1 MAKISATWQKAF
13 EAEILQRSSQVI
25 SVVQEGA
32 YIFGGELRPRE
43 PRDNDVHVLSLADPM
58 LSVHSTLSP
67 SPPPRVGSAATTI
80 QGKIYLFSGRGGV
93 AMAPIEENGSIW
105 EFDPST
111 ATWSLIEP
119 SEASTSARYP
129 SARSYHC
136 IASDGNDTLYI
147 HAGCPEKGR
156 LSDLWS
162 FSLST
167 RKWTPLAAAPDP
179 PRGGA
184 SIAFAGG
191 LLYRLN
197 GFDGKTELG
206 GSLDVYAPEQNQWS
220 SITYTPDGETGPGPR
235 SVSALLPAH
244 VGGKSSLV
252 TLFGERDPSALGHQG
267 AGKMLSDVWVFDLDS
282 QTWAEAEVHGDILPA
297 ARGWFGADTV
307 GDQTKILVQGGLGES
322 NERLGDAWL
331 LSF

>member
-1 MAKISATWQKAF
+1 
-13 EAEILQRSSQVI
+13 
-25 SVVQEGA
+25 
-32 YIFGGELRPRE
+32 
-43 PRDNDVHVLSLADPM
+43 
-58 LSVHSTLSP
+58 
-67 SPPPRVGSAATTI
+67 
-80 QGKIYLFSGRGGV
+80 
-93 AMAPIEENGSIW
+93 MAPIEENGSIW

-119 SEASTSARYP
+119 SEASTPARYP

-136 IASDGNDTLYI
+136 IAGDGNDTLYV

-167 RKWTPLAAAPDP
+167 RKWTPLATAPDP

-206 GSLDVYAPEQNQWS
+206 GSLDIYVPEQNQWS
-220 SITYTPDGETGPGPR
+220 SVTYTPDGKAGPGPR
-235 SVSALLPAH
+235 SVSALLPVH
-244 VGGKSSLV
+244 VGGQSSLV
-252 TLFGERDPSALGHQG
+252 TFFGERDPSALGHQG
-267 AGKMLSDVWVFDLDS
+267 AGKMLSDVWVFDLNS
-282 QTWAEAEVHGDILPA
+282 QTWTEAEVHGDILPA

-307 GDQTKILVQGGLGES
+307 ADQTKILVQGGLGES